1 MMTTTALMIP
11 HPGDARV
18 TMTKESV
25 VADPDEHWVADVL
38 VTLERLRAE
47 KTIDL
52 DRVLC
57 VAHGCFT
64 YAWFGG
70 MAHLPTT
77 AVVLTINRSYA
88 ITLEVERS
96 HRRCEGVLVSCGNQS
111 GGFVFSINRNHL
123 RYEYHCAGALYTIGS
138 DREIPVGASTLR
150 FVFTRTGH
158 LQGIGTLYI
167 NDEQVGKA
175 AIPHT
180 LPYLISSEEPDGR
193 RGEAVGMR
201 QSESDR
207 SPSIR
212 MIKGVMISSA
222 DNPEPIPGMG
232 PFVFRTE

>member
-25 VADPDEHWVADVL
+25 VADPDEQWVADVL

-47 KTIDL
+47 KAIDL

-64 YAWFGG
+64 YAWYGG
-70 MAHLPTT
+70 IAHLPTT
-77 AVVLTINRSYA
+77 AVLLTMNRSYA
-88 ITLEVERS
+88 ITLEVERL
-96 HRRCEGVLVSCGNQS
+96 HRRSEGVLISCGNLS
-111 GGFVFSINRNHL
+111 GGFVFSISHNQL
-123 RYEYHCAGALYTIGS
+123 RYEYHCAGALYTIRS
-138 DREIPVGASTLR
+138 DREIPAGASTLR

-175 AIPHT
+175 SIPHT
-180 LPYLISSEEPDGR
+180 LPYLISSEEPDSRG
-193 RGEAVGMR
+193 GEAAGMGR
-201 QSESDR
+201 SESEMG
-207 SPSIR
+207 PSLR

-222 DNPEPIPGMG
+222 DNPEPIAGIG
-232 PFVFRTE
+232 PYVFRTE